1 MHITKLSIAGFKSFV
16 DPQDLLVEP
25 GLTGIVGPNG
35 CGKSNLLE
43 ALRWVMGA
51 SSARAMRGGEMDD
64 LIFSGA
70 EGRPARESA
79 EVALTLDNSAR
90 TAPADFNDNDT
101 LEVLRRLKRGAGST
115 YKLNGRTVRGK
126 DIQLLFADA
135 STGANSPSL
144 VRQGQISELIASKPQ
159 NRRRIL
165 EEAAG
170 IAGLNSRRHEAE
182 LKLRAAET
190 NLERLTE
197 VSAEVERQLESLKRQ
212 SRKARKYKA
221 LSDEIAALDAFA
233 AHLKWEAARAGVAQ
247 ATEALNTA
255 KADVERLTREVATA
269 ETARLQAGEGLGA
282 LREAEALAGA
292 KLGQARIA
300 LARLEA
306 EHKAAADAK
315 SRLEAEAARLIEDME
330 REQAAIGEAQ
340 LALETTRTELAALPV
355 MDASENTQKEA
366 AAREAVEAARTRLR
380 QAEDAA
386 DGVQQELSEA
396 RARQHAARSAR
407 EAAEKR
413 VAGLEAQDRQI
424 SSDLAALPDVSSLQ
438 TAARDAEARESD
450 AELALQDAER
460 AQEGAE
466 AALAEAQDAE
476 AAAEPAY
483 SEAKTVLGALEAEI
497 AGLQRLLKPSE
508 GPSAP
513 PVIGEIRTQ
522 DGYEKAVAAAL
533 GDDLQ
538 ASTDRAAALHWAGSS
553 ASGESLPAGCAP
565 LSNFVEAPAQ
575 LTARLA
581 QCGIASPQD
590 GERLAAHLKP
600 GQRLVSL
607 EGHLWRWDGFVRTPN
622 APVSAAE
629 RLAQQARLEAAL
641 SELPELQAKLAAAN
655 TAREEL
661 KAERIDAETFLRGER
676 AKVAPAGQALN
687 AVRKAAAEAR
697 QALERASVKHDSVR
711 EAATRI
717 RGDLALARE
726 TLATTDPVQ
735 AEGGFEALE
744 ERLQTA
750 RAAVQAS
757 REAET
762 EARGRLT
769 DLTHGREQAEK
780 RRAGLERDLQTWTSR
795 KASAEA
801 RLEKLV
807 ARRRDAADQAKASV
821 VDPEAMAAELAG
833 LSAQV
838 ERHDSER
845 KSAADTL
852 ATRETTLREAENTL
866 RQSELAAGRAK
877 PWLVRR

>member
-1 MHITKLSIAGFKSFV
+1 MHLTKLSIAGFKSFV

-79 EVALTLDNSAR
+79 EVTLTLDNSSR
-90 TAPADFNDNDT
+90 TAPAEFNDNDT
-101 LEVLRRLKRGAGST
+101 LEVLRRLKRGSGST

-170 IAGLNSRRHEAE
+170 IAGLNTRRHEAE

-212 SRKARKYKA
+212 ARKARKYKA

-233 AHLKWEAARAGVAQ
+233 AHLKWDAARAGVAE

-255 KADVERLTREVATA
+255 RGDVDRLTREVANA
-269 ETARLQAGEGLGA
+269 ETTRLKAGEGLGA
-282 LREAEALAGA
+282 LREAEGLASA

-306 EHKAAADAK
+306 EHKAAQDAK
-315 SRLEAEAARLIEDME
+315 ARLEAEAARLVEDME

-340 LALETTRTELAALPV
+340 LALDTTQTEIAALPV
-355 MDASENTQKEA
+355 MDASENAQKEA
-366 AAREAVEAARTRLR
+366 VAREAVEEARTRLR
-380 QAEDAA
+380 AAEETA
-386 DGVQQELSEA
+386 DTVQQKLSEA
-396 RARQHAARSAR
+396 RARQHAARNAR
-407 EAAEKR
+407 ETAEKR
-413 VAGLEAQDRQI
+413 VAALEAQERQI
-424 SSDLAALPDVSSLQ
+424 SADLAALSDISTLEA
-438 TAARDAEARESD
+438 AARDADIRENE

-460 AQEGAE
+460 ALEGAE
-466 AALAEAQDAE
+466 AALAEAREYE
-476 AAAEPAY
+476 AASEPDHTAAR
-483 SEAKTVLGALEAEI
+483 SALAALDAEI

-513 PVIGEIRTQ
+513 PVIREIRTR

-538 ASTDRAAALHWAGSS
+538 ASTDTAAALHWAGSTT
-553 ASGESLPAGCAP
+553 AGAFLPAGSTP
-565 LSNFVEAPAQ
+565 LSEFVDAPGQ
-575 LTARLA
+575 LAARLA
-581 QCGIASPQD
+581 QCGVVSAED
-590 GERLAAHLKP
+590 GARLAAQLQP
-600 GQRLVSL
+600 GQRLVSI

-629 RLAQQARLEAAL
+629 RLAQQARLDAAMAERPALLEALEAA
-641 SELPELQAKLAAAN
+641 SAAREDRK
-655 TAREEL
+655 TARS
-661 KAERIDAETFLRGER
+661 DAENVLRSER
-676 AKVAPAGQALN
+676 AKVAPAGQTLN
-687 AVRKAAAEAR
+687 AARRATAEAR
-697 QALERASVKHDSVR
+697 QALERASVKHESARDS
-711 EAATRI
+711 ADRI
-717 RGDLALARE
+717 RGDLGLARDA
-726 TLATTDPVQ
+726 LATTDPVQ

-744 ERLQTA
+744 ADLQSA
-750 RAAVQAS
+750 REAVQAA
-757 REAET
+757 RTAET

-780 RRAGLERDLQTWTSR
+780 RRAGLERDLQTWANR
-795 KASAEA
+795 KASAEQ

-807 ARRRDAADQAKASV
+807 TRRREAADQARASV
-821 VDPEAMAAELAG
+821 VDPEAMATELAAI
-833 LSAQV
+833 SSQV
-838 ERHDSER
+838 ERHEGER
-845 KSAADTL
+845 KAAADTL
-852 ATRETTLREAENTL
+852 ATR
-866 RQSELAAGRAK
+866 
-877 PWLVRR
+877 

>member
-79 EVALTLDNSAR
+79 EVSLTLDNSGR
-90 TAPADFNDNDT
+90 TAPAEFNDNDT
-101 LEVLRRLKRGAGST
+101 LEVLRRLKRGTGST

-197 VSAEVERQLESLKRQ
+197 VNAEVERQLESLKRQ
-212 SRKARKYKA
+212 ARKARKYKA
-221 LSDEIAALDAFA
+221 YSDEISALDAFA
-233 AHLKWEAARAGVAQ
+233 AHLKWEAARAGV
-247 ATEALNTA
+247 TEASAAVDTA
-255 KADVERLTREVATA
+255 KADVESLTRDVATA
-269 ETARLQAGEGLGA
+269 DTKRLQAGEGLDA
-282 LREAEALAGA
+282 LREAESLAGA

-300 LARLEA
+300 KARLEA
-306 EHKAAADAK
+306 EHKAAAEAK
-315 SRLEAEAARLIEDME
+315 ARLEAEAARLIEDME
-330 REQAAIGEAQ
+330 REQAAIVEAQ
-340 LALETTRTELAALPV
+340 DGVETAETEIAALPV
-355 MDASENTQKEA
+355 MDASENSQKEA
-366 AAREAVEAARTRLR
+366 AAREAVEAARLYLR
-380 QAEDAA
+380 KAEASADAI
-386 DGVQQELSEA
+386 QQELSEA

-407 EAAEKR
+407 DVAEKR

-424 SSDLAALPDVSSLQ
+424 SSDLAALPDVSALEKVV
-438 TAARDAEARESD
+438 REAETRESD
-450 AELALQDAER
+450 AELALQDIER

-466 AALAEAQDAE
+466 AVLSEAREAE

-483 SEAKTVLGALEAEI
+483 TEAKTALGALEAEI

-513 PVIGEIRTQ
+513 PVIREIRTR

-538 ASTDRAAALHWAGSS
+538 ASTDPAAALHWAGAG
-553 ASGESLPAGCAP
+553 ASGLELPKGCDP
-565 LSNFVEAPAQ
+565 LSRFVDAPGELAS
-575 LTARLA
+575 RLA
-581 QCGIASPQD
+581 QCGVITAAD
-590 GERLAAHLKP
+590 GERLAGHLKP
-600 GQRLVSL
+600 GQRLVTL

-641 SELPELQAKLAAAN
+641 GECPALKDALTRANQDREDAKAA
-655 TAREEL
+655 RVE
-661 KAERIDAETFLRGER
+661 AEAFLRGER
-676 AKVAPAGQALN
+676 AKVAPASQTLN
-687 AVRKAAAEAR
+687 TLRRAAAEAR
-697 QALERASVKHDSVR
+697 QALERAGVKHDSVR
-711 EAATRI
+711 EAAGRI
-717 RGDLALARE
+717 RGDLGLARE
-726 TLATTDPVQ
+726 SLAAIDPVQ
-735 AEGGFEALE
+735 SEGGFDGLDARFLE
-744 ERLQTA
+744 A
-750 RAAVQAS
+750 RASVQGA

-780 RRAGLERDLQTWTSR
+780 RRAGLERDLQTWIGR
-795 KASAEA
+795 KA
-801 RLEKLV
+801 
-807 ARRRDAADQAKASV
+807 
-821 VDPEAMAAELAG
+821 AAE
-833 LSAQV
+833 
-838 ERHDSER
+838 
-845 KSAADTL
+845 
-852 ATRETTLREAENTL
+852 
-866 RQSELAAGRAK
+866 GR
-877 PWLVRR
+877 